1 LLHVGLLFVLVLLDV
16 VFQLIKAELK
26 QWLIGQCWL

>member
-26 QWLIGQCWL
+26 QWLIGQCLL